1 MKVNLLTLIKQTLQE
16 FARNNMTRLDAALAY
31 YVFAS
36 FFPLLLIFVASV
48 GLALNYQLG
57 MAQDAH
63 RYVIET
69 VSSELPPAMALLE
82 QNMHDMQQNRGI
94 LGLVGLLTG
103 IWAASN
109 IFVLLENAFN
119 VIFDAVPA
127 QMNFK
132 TNLKSRLRA
141 ILIVLLLALLMGGS
155 LIFGSALS
163 MLPSFGY
170 DLPGGHFLAWLLNLA
185 ISLSLTTFV
194 FAALFKY
201 IPNKVVTWKAALIGG
216 IFSSLAWQV
225 GRELLTWWLGNQT
238 GMTVSAVVGSVFG
251 VLALIYYGSQILML
265 GAQLTATYDKLVHQ
279 GVEAVKLG
287 LVEN

>member
-1 MKVNLLTLIKQTLQE
+1 MRALCSYLGMYYLKRIPNPTMNVNLLTLFKLTLQE
-16 FARNNMTRLDAALAY
+16 FTRNNMTRLDAALAY

-48 GLALNYQLG
+48 GLALNYELG
-57 MAQDAH
+57 MAQDAR

-127 QMNFK
+127 E
-132 TNLKSRLRA
+132 TSA
-141 ILIVLLLALLMGGS
+141 HD
-155 LIFGSALS
+155 FG
-163 MLPSFGY
+163 
-170 DLPGGHFLAWLLNLA
+170 
-185 ISLSLTTFV
+185 
-194 FAALFKY
+194 
-201 IPNKVVTWKAALIGG
+201 
-216 IFSSLAWQV
+216 
-225 GRELLTWWLGNQT
+225 
-238 GMTVSAVVGSVFG
+238 
-251 VLALIYYGSQILML
+251 
-265 GAQLTATYDKLVHQ
+265 
-279 GVEAVKLG
+279 
-287 LVEN
+287 